1 MQRNRI
7 ITTAVAGGLPIGAA
21 SFGYAVAQFVSYPGH
36 AYGVIG
42 DPTAAGDGANT
53 VSFTVSGP
61 GGYEYIC
68 PMPGHAQM
76 GMHGSFTVR

>member
-7 ITTAVAGGLPIGAA
+7 IMTELAGRAPRSVPPSQVRALSEQEPAGA
-21 SFGYAVAQFVSYPGH
+21 SVN
-36 AYGVIG
+36 
-42 DPTAAGDGANT
+42 DT

-61 GGYEYIC
+61 GGYEYVC
-68 PMPGHAQM
+68 PLPGHAQM